1 MIVWADKIAKKKLDG
16 QPAHDYGHKN
26 IHIINIAMKYFH
38 SKISTLHVFIDYP
51 SAISNIH
58 IVYL

>member
-1 MIVWADKIAKKKLDG
+1 MIVWEDKIAKKNLGG

-38 SKISTLHVFIDYP
+38 SKISTLHDYP